1 MKYQLIMGT
10 VLALLD
16 AVSLPLFK
24 TAYIANNYYYI
35 FAGIMLSLV
44 QTLMFYY
51 SIQFSTLVV
60 MNLLWDLLSGVSV
73 TLVGIFIFKEHMSIT
88 KLLGILLSFVSI
100 YFLDS

>member
-24 TAYIANNYYYI
+24 TAYIANNNYYL

-73 TLVGIFIFKEHMSIT
+73 TLVGIFIFRENMSIT
-88 KLLGILLSFVSI
+88 KLLGIALSFVSI
-100 YFLDS
+100 YLLDS